1 MPPASIDKPQYTK
14 PQDLN
19 KHTPVY
25 FRFPI
30 EETMKRALLADA
42 GPDPAATAVPEGEF
56 GEAEPNEGEE
66 EEPREEDAHVAEV
79 D

>member
-1 MPPASIDKPQYTK
+1 ME
-14 PQDLN
+14 
-19 KHTPVY
+19 
-25 FRFPI
+25 I
-30 EETMKRALLADA
+30 EKKKSKQEVLAMVETMKRALLADA

>member
-1 MPPASIDKPQYTK
+1 
-14 PQDLN
+14 
-19 KHTPVY
+19 
-25 FRFPI
+25 
-30 EETMKRALLADA
+30 MKRALLADA